1 MSNKTLEQ
9 RVIDANKEI
18 NDKLN
23 ESSIIRK
30 QIEELEE
37 QEAILLSDVE
47 DLLDYLENI
56 GADL

>member
-18 NDKLN
+18 NDKL
-23 ESSIIRK
+23 
-30 QIEELEE
+30 IEELEE

-56 GADL
+56 GVDL